1 MRRQRIFTVLAKASV
16 KAQIWNVHLVNLI
29 RGGGGGLMF
38 VGQDIKS
45 DSVVGLL
52 IGNIERTKRITGP
65 TAFIF
70 ALTFRFVKYQ
80 PYYRQR
86 H

>member
-1 MRRQRIFTVLAKASV
+1 MI
-16 KAQIWNVHLVNLI
+16 
-29 RGGGGGLMF
+29 